1 MNNMDRESGSYE
13 DQYSGPREGDFAE
26 SRGGSTHNN
35 RVMMAPGSYQ
45 QTYQVASH
53 DGFYEQAL
61 PSQYHATMRV
71 ATRIPPT
78 SLRGI

>member
-1 MNNMDRESGSYE
+1 MNNNVDRDSASYE
-13 DQYSGPREGDFAE
+13 DQYSGPREDFGE
-26 SRGGSTHNN
+26 SRGGSN
-35 RVMMAPGSYQ
+35 RVIMAPASYQ